1 MVTGTEGHLNSISLR
16 IFATEGLARA
26 ATAHGHAAPPRQSS
40 ASGREIAARGRLA
53 GHIGLVFDIGP
64 AGSLCSVSN
73 SECAA
78 GTGTQGSGPIEWEV
92 GEAESQ
98 TQFFKFFS
106 P

>member
-64 AGSLCSVSN
+64 AGSLSN
-73 SECAA
+73 SECGQAQFS
-78 GTGTQGSGPIEWEV
+78 GGSNSSGEV
-92 GEAESQ
+92 CRWDTWDAESQ
-98 TQFFKFFS
+98 LFLAHS
-106 P
+106 A

>member
-78 GTGTQGSGPIEWEV
+78 DRHRDQGPIEWEV

-98 TQFFKFFS
+98 TQFF
-106 P
+106 